1 MRLPSP
7 EALKRDWLAT
17 IGMTIFVVLLVAAA
31 TDNYVFNPFVFGG
44 GYYVFYALKK
54 SFEPVDYERHPSCA
68 VESLRQRL
76 LAVCIIAALGLGAA
90 LMNEVERDKFIREF
104 EGTCYASQYA
114 RIPITIQLCEEIQ
127 GHLDNT
133 IAGMAESSDEGY

>member
-1 MRLPSP
+1 MRLPLL
-7 EALKRDWLAT
+7 EAMKRDWLAT
-17 IGMTIFVVLLVAAA
+17 IGKTIFLVLFVAAA
-31 TDNYVFNPFVFGG
+31 TGHYVFNPFVFGG
-44 GYYVFYALKK
+44 GYYIFYVLKK
-54 SFEPVDYERHPSCA
+54 SNEPVDYDSHPSFT
-68 VESLRQRL
+68 VEPLRQKL
-76 LAVCIIAALGLGAA
+76 LAVCIIAALGLIAV

-133 IAGMAESSDEGY
+133 IAGTAESSSEGY